1 MSKEISN
8 SSLKARN
15 KYREL
20 ILVIVLSV
28 LLPLTML

>member
-1 MSKEISN
+1 MSKEISESN
-8 SSLKARN
+8 LKARN

-28 LLPLTML
+28 LLLLTIL